1 MRIVSW
7 NIERWARW
15 LTDERERERRHLIED
30 LGAPDALCLQE
41 LEMRASDADAAE
53 RARTALRGYDCFL
66 SLPRDRFNVT
76 YRGGKAYGVATYVR
90 KALRAK
96 GHVPEWD
103 REGRVLVV
111 EVKGISI
118 VNVYLVNGTSRPWFD
133 PDTGE
138 QLGDRH
144 SFKRALQ
151 KLVLDEAAKLG
162 DAVVIGDF
170 NVSRSKLDV
179 YPRLRTEQPHA
190 TSRAQLNERIEE
202 LGFVDVF
209 RALHPTAKKY
219 TWFARGAAARGRV
232 DGARVDYALASKSL
246 APRVTEAD
254 IDESRANTVG
264 TDHAPL
270 SIEITSGTRPSA
282 RARRARVARPSAG
295 RRASPTKR

>member
-7 NIERWARW
+7 NIERWSRW
-15 LTDERERERRHLIED
+15 LTDERERERRHLVED
-30 LGAPDALCLQE
+30 LGAPDVLCLQE
-41 LEMRASDADAAE
+41 LEMRADDADKIA
-53 RARTALRGYDCFL
+53 RAHAALRGYDCFL

-76 YRGGKAYGVATYVR
+76 YRGGRAYGVATYVR
-90 KALRAK
+90 SKLRAK
-96 GHVPEWD
+96 GQVPDWD
-103 REGRVLVV
+103 REGRVVITSV
-111 EVKGISI
+111 GGIAI

-133 PDTGE
+133 PETGE
-138 QLGDRH
+138 RAGDRH

-151 KLVLDEAAKLG
+151 RLVLDEAAKLG
-162 DAVVIGDF
+162 DVVVVGDF

-179 YPRLRTEQPHA
+179 YPRLRTEEPHA
-190 TSRAQLNERIEE
+190 TARRQLNERIEE

-232 DGARVDYALASKSL
+232 DGARVDYALVSPSL
-246 APRVTEAD
+246 AKRVTEAD

-270 SIEITSGTRPSA
+270 FIEIVDASLRRAAQRA
-282 RARRARVARPSAG
+282 RARQ
-295 RRASPTKR
+295 